1 MSIIDIIKTISKK
14 IIFGAGF
21 IIMSDIG
28 ILIRRHRER
37 RGLSQTA
44 LANICGMVQSSIS
57 SIENGDTEPSDENLI
72 CIAKALNAPDI
83 ITESCSSCSK
93 RNHILKQY
101 GRGMKVRK
109 HTQLSILA
117 EYISDIVSQITEKV
131 DYVESLKSS
140 SDLFMKKWTELYDL
154 ELRLEVLVSIM
165 KRITETTH
173 RDIIETD
180 NREKPVS
187 QTDSW

>member
-1 MSIIDIIKTISKK
+1 
-14 IIFGAGF
+14 
-21 IIMSDIG
+21 MSDIG